1 MNFDHERLGL
11 LAVVVAILVVLLVS
25 QPSAGGTITCTN
37 FTDANGREYNDWI
50 PAIRLFS
57 G

>member
-1 MNFDHERLGL
+1 MNFDQDTLGL
-11 LAVVVAILVVLLVS
+11 VAVVVAILVVLLVS

-37 FTDANGREYNDWI
+37 FTDANGREYDDWI
-50 PAIRLFS
+50 LAIRLFS